1 VRGYALLRSGCS
13 SDTSPPAGRYL
24 ETLVVSGQP
33 LPAQRISGGGKRSV
47 SSQRPRSPE
56 VNVLNQQQLDNASGR
71 ASSPSR
77 SRASLRTRCLSTKV
91 TDAEYHTFER
101 LARGQSLSEWIRRA
115 LRDHVSRRE
124 LEEIVV
130 AELLALRAILLNLQF
145 AVAVG
150 TPPTADEMRQLIERA
165 DEDRFRKAQERLA
178 AAAVPRSW

>member
-1 VRGYALLRSGCS
+1 LKHEPLADASRHA
-13 SDTSPPAGRYL
+13 TS
-24 ETLVVSGQP
+24 T
-33 LPAQRISGGGKRSV
+33 
-47 SSQRPRSPE
+47 
-56 VNVLNQQQLDNASGR
+56 
-71 ASSPSR
+71 SR
-77 SRASLRTRCLSTKV
+77 SRTPLRTRCLSTKV

-101 LARGQSLSEWIRRA
+101 LARGQSLSEWIRWV
-115 LRDHVSRRE
+115 LRDHASRRD

-178 AAAVPRSW
+178 AASVPRSW